1 MHVHIMRHTKLASVE
16 PKKWVLALLLV
27 IAVGILILSLWQSFL
42 TSSSPSLLEEMPEEQ
57 VDTLE
62 VIPTEVADESVH
74 GQDGEVTFVF
84 GGDLQFDRYIRTQA
98 KLLGGYDQLFTEIS
112 SVFTESD
119 GVIANLEG
127 PVTSFESVSVG
138 SAVGSHNNYLFTFS
152 SEVIPVLEKN
162 NFVLVNIGNNHIR
175 NFGEEGVEQT
185 MQFFESSPV
194 KAWGSVGGETWLD
207 DSFVVHE
214 QGGLRFL
221 FVNYNEFLWG
231 DVDELI
237 AEVPIRK
244 AASQADF
251 VVLYTHW
258 GVEYQTLA
266 GEYYRELARRFVA
279 AGADMIVGSHPH
291 VVQQHETIGGAPVY
305 YSLGN
310 FVFDQYFEQAVRQGL
325 LLKATFKKSSPI
337 TVEEVPIYLEGT
349 GKTVLILPN

>member
-1 MHVHIMRHTKLASVE
+1 MHVQKMRHTKLASVE

-27 IAVGILILSLWQSFL
+27 IAAGIVLVSVWQSFL
-42 TSSSPSLLEEMPEEQ
+42 TPSSAPLPADISEEQ
-57 VDTLE
+57 TDTPK
-62 VIPTEVADESVH
+62 VIPEDPESREYSEDE
-74 GQDGEVTFVF
+74 EVTFMF

-98 KLLGGYDQLFTEIS
+98 IVLGGYDQILVDVSGILK
-112 SVFTESD
+112 ESD

-127 PVTSFESVSVG
+127 PVTTFDSVSVG
-138 SAVGSHNNYLFTFS
+138 SAVGSTNNYLFTFS
-152 SEVIPVLEKN
+152 PEVIPVLENN
-162 NFVLVNIGNNHIR
+162 NFALVNIGNNHIR

-185 MQFFESSPV
+185 LQFFEDSTV
-194 KAWGSVGGETWLD
+194 RAWGSVGGETWLE
-207 DSFVVHE
+207 DSFVEVE
-214 QGGLRFL
+214 KNGLRFL

-237 AEVPIRK
+237 AEISARK

-258 GVEYQTLA
+258 GVEYQPLA

-279 AGADMIVGSHPH
+279 AGVDMVVGSHPH
-291 VVQQHETIGGAPVY
+291 VVQQSEKVGGAPVY

-325 LLKATFKKSSPI
+325 LLKATFKKGSPI
-337 TVEEVPIYLEGT
+337 MVEEVPIYLEGT
-349 GKTVLILPN
+349 GKTVLISPK